1 MDGRGKQSKGKS
13 SIVEMPN
20 GYYTHENEKI
30 IIGDKTLNALPIKDI
45 KKHFGYIYVT
55 KNTKEDKYYLGLR
68 YKKSGTLSYIGSGK
82 YLKYAIRKYGKPSFY
97 KIIID
102 FADDLESLE
111 DLEKFYIEEYFG
123 YNITK
128 SNLWYNI
135 YSGKQRGGNSWLG
148 YTKTDWKRRS
158 NRISKSNTGRKWTT
172 ESRKQLSKSKKKLYK
187 YSEKAHE
194 NVSVGTK
201 KAMNTLEVANK
212 INHYIQYPIYV
223 EGKAYYSASEIARQY
238 NLNTGYVRGRII
250 KGYRDVD
257 IVTPPLPSNDPR
269 RYRGLLRKE
278 SRIKDA
284 LSYPKIYYI
293 TLTSKKIYAVL
304 AQSVIDI
311 YYSLNNTLGI
321 KIGRHS
327 VEDIIKGDKSNY
339 KQVAN
344 ITYVENRYVE
354 DKLRLLYVTYRLNGG
369 KGGII
374 LNYGWE

>member
-1 MDGRGKQSKGKS
+1 MDGSGRQNKGKLNM
-13 SIVEMPN
+13 VEMPK
-20 GYYTHENEKI
+20 GYYTHENEKLV
-30 IIGDKTLNALPIKDI
+30 IGDKTLNALPIKNI
-45 KKHFGYIYVT
+45 EKHFGYIYVT

-68 YKKSGTLSYIGSGK
+68 YKTSGTLSYIGSGK
-82 YLKYAIRKYGKPSFY
+82 YLKYAIKKYGKPSFY

-148 YTKTDWKRRS
+148 YTKADRRRRIDHIRESNKGKKR
-158 NRISKSNTGRKWTT
+158 TV
-172 ESRKQLSKSKKKLYK
+172 ESRKQLSKAKKRLFK
-187 YSEKAHE
+187 YSEKAHK
-194 NVSVGTK
+194 NVSVGTR
-201 KAMNTLEVANK
+201 KAMNTPEISNK
-212 INHYIQYPIYV
+212 INHYIQYPICV
-223 EGKAYYSASEIARQY
+223 EGESYYSASEIARRY
-238 NLNTGYVRGRII
+238 NLNSGYVRKRII
-250 KGYRDVD
+250 EGYRDTD
-257 IVTPPLPSNDPR
+257 IIIPPIAHNDPKW
-269 RYRGLLRKE
+269 YRGLLREE
-278 SRIKDA
+278 SIIKRS
-284 LSYPKIYYI
+284 LSYPKIYYV
-293 TLTSKKIYAVL
+293 TLTSKRIYAIL
-304 AQSVIDI
+304 AQSIRDI

-327 VEDIIKGDKSNY
+327 IEDIINGSKSNY

-344 ITYVENRYVE
+344 ITYVENKYVE